1 MSLLKNSIVK
11 EMRKRLQPGN
21 KIKIGNMTICIDR
34 SDEDARGSTCLVYE
48 GHIEDTRG
56 IIVDNEV
63 IIKEFYPISNL
74 KNKFDI
80 KREGEKLI
88 VSDKTKKDS
97 EYKMRLRQFE
107 AGFEMQKKLSKSDMM
122 EILVKPYLYGAYGD
136 SYYLVSDIHLGKPM
150 EKIVFSSLR
159 EKLLATI
166 CVTDTIAMLHES
178 GYIMIDFKPENLL
191 WVEATRRNKIVYLM
205 DIDSVLSYENIEQI
219 QYQDIRYSKAYV
231 APQLRQ
237 FIQICRTEPY
247 QFKDKRRIYL
257 TPKINT
263 YSIGVYL
270 FELLFERFPE
280 KEDYKNIEQILEKEY
295 IVSDSTNW
303 RTAHKDID
311 SEEERFLLHEAKL
324 RKENKE
330 NNAKNCEINLQEKE
344 ALKKIAKIL
353 RKALSQRPLRQY
365 SAAQKLL
372 EDLNEAYEILTSNLY
387 IPRRKMEEA
396 NAAFATYNLLEKYP
410 LYLYSSG
417 EERSA
422 VYDQEARS
430 YSTLVEFDNIQILN
444 IAIVGSHSS
453 MRKAMLQNA
462 ISIGQML
469 DSRLKIHLI
478 AEDTEKFWEQ
488 FTKENPELKNTV
500 VWSNNGG
507 CSHSDIDSFIT
518 DEPFAYIDCIQ
529 CQNTRE
535 EQKKISQ
542 LAKQNCKYFVLLE
555 EEKEKNKELAEI
567 LVKNIVKKQG
577 EEHFIGYLEYNFSY
591 DMVAK
596 VKKDYDNIILYP
608 ISAYHLSEVYHENMY
623 KEKIFK
629 MALKIHE
636 YYLGE
641 YKISKSR
648 EKTLAKKLYQD
659 VYSMESSERAAVHSL
674 YKLAS
679 LGIYDKTWSS
689 MREFES
695 MIVENDE
702 LVFSKLSWLEHRS
715 WTAYM
720 VVHGAI
726 SVRNYEQ
733 IKKYAY
739 KNGNDWKNRN
749 GSTLHMGH
757 PCIRAS
763 RMERK
768 LSEYTNWKEIE
779 DIVDTLGLD
788 PLDKCSYEV
797 WRVIRDIVQEREKEI
812 TNILDEIMEW
822 SEKDEKWSENTSEME
837 RIVEGVQ
844 KCISYIKTGEI
855 RYDLDERK
863 RIENCVENLQ
873 KNVQNNEGIR
883 KYIEEL
889 KRQIEPILD
898 YFWDRDFKLA
908 DEKMVK
914 AVLDIAFI

>member
-1 MSLLKNSIVK
+1 
-11 EMRKRLQPGN
+11 MRKRLQPGN
-21 KIKIGNMTICIDR
+21 KIKIGDMTICIDR

-48 GHIEDTRG
+48 GHIEDKKE

-63 IIKEFYPISNL
+63 IIKEFYPVSSL
-74 KNKFDI
+74 KDKFDI
-80 KREGEKLI
+80 KREKEKLI
-88 VSDKTKKDS
+88 VSDKTKKNS

-107 AGFEMQKKLSKSDMM
+107 TGFEMQKKLSKSDMM
-122 EILVKPYLYGAYGD
+122 EILVKPYLYGEYGD
-136 SYYLVSDIHLGKPM
+136 SYYLVSDIHLGKSM

-219 QYQDIRYSKAYV
+219 QYQDIRYSKAYA
-231 APQLRQ
+231 APQLKQ
-237 FIQICRTEPY
+237 FIRICHTEPY
-247 QFKDKRRIYL
+247 QFKDKKRIYL

-270 FELLFERFPE
+270 FELLFGRLPG
-280 KEDYKNIEQILEKEY
+280 KEDYKNIEQILEREY
-295 IVSDSTNW
+295 RASENINW
-303 RTAHKDID
+303 KTTHKNID
-311 SEEERFLLHEAKL
+311 SEEEEKSLLLCEAKSSGGNE
-324 RKENKE
+324 RSNT
-330 NNAKNCEINLQEKE
+330 KNCEIDSQEKE

-353 RKALSQRPLRQY
+353 RKALSQRPLHQY
-365 SAAQKLL
+365 SSAQKLL

-387 IPRRKMEEA
+387 IPRRQMEEA
-396 NAAFATYNLLEKYP
+396 NAAFATYNLLEKHP
-410 LYLYSSG
+410 LYLYSSEG
-417 EERSA
+417 EYPTFYEQRERSC
-422 VYDQEARS
+422 
-430 YSTLVEFDNIQILN
+430 STPIELDNIQILN

-453 MRKAMLQNA
+453 MRKAMLQNV

-469 DSRLKIHLI
+469 DSRLNIYLV
-478 AEDTEKFWEQ
+478 AEDTEKFWKQ

-500 VWSNNGG
+500 VWSSNGG
-507 CSHSDIDSFIT
+507 CTHSDIDSFIT

-529 CQNTRE
+529 CQNARE

-542 LAKQNCKYFVLLE
+542 LAEQGCKYFVLLE
-555 EEKEKNKELAEI
+555 EEKEKNKEFAEI
-567 LVKNIVKKQG
+567 LMKNMVKKQG
-577 EEHFIGYLEYNFSY
+577 GEYFIGYLEYNSSY
-591 DMVAK
+591 DIATKVKK
-596 VKKDYDNIILYP
+596 VKKDYDYITLYP
-608 ISAYHLSEVYHENMY
+608 ISAYNLSEVYHENMY

-648 EKTLAKKLYQD
+648 EKILAKRLYQN

-702 LVFSKLSWLEHRS
+702 LAFSKLSWLEHRS

-720 VVHGAI
+720 VTHGVI
-726 SVRNYEQ
+726 SVRNYKQ

-739 KNGNDWKNRN
+739 KNGSDWKNRN
-749 GSTLHMGH
+749 GSTSHMGH

-768 LSEYTNWKEIE
+768 LAGYTNWKEIE
-779 DIVDTLGLD
+779 DIVDTLILD

-822 SEKDEKWSENTSEME
+822 SASDKKWSENISEVK
-837 RIVEGVQ
+837 ILVDGVRE
-844 KCISYIKTGEI
+844 CMSYIKAGEI
-855 RYDLDERK
+855 KYHFDERK

-873 KNVQNNEGIR
+873 KNVQNNER
-883 KYIEEL
+883 MQKYIEEL
-889 KRQIEPILD
+889 TRQIEPILD

-908 DEKMVK
+908 DEKMVR
-914 AVLDIAFI
+914 AVLDIAFIS